1 MGVPASPDIRSVRQG
16 VAAPG
21 RGDCGGGEPV
31 MALVSMIVQPPPLEE
46 WTWTTM
52 ARNGTTI
59 TIRPLRRDDERR
71 EIAFISSL
79 SEQSK
84 YFRMFTP
91 LKFLSREL
99 LSQFMDVDY
108 DQRMALVATVGAAEK
123 EEFVGIAR
131 YGPAAQPGQAE
142 LGITVADAWQRCGIA
157 TILIK
162 ALMRFAREHGFRE
175 LSGTVLPD
183 NHAMLALARSLGF
196 TIYYDVDE
204 HLVRISRGLEAC
216 A

>member
-1 MGVPASPDIRSVRQG
+1 
-16 VAAPG
+16 
-21 RGDCGGGEPV
+21 
-31 MALVSMIVQPPPLEE
+31 MAG
-46 WTWTTM
+46 
-52 ARNGTTI
+52 NGATI
-59 TIRPLRRDDERR
+59 TIRPLRRDDEQR
-71 EIAFISSL
+71 EIAFINSL

-108 DQRMALVATVGAAEK
+108 DQRMALVATVGTAEK
-123 EEFVGIAR
+123 EAFVGIAR

-175 LSGTVLPD
+175 LSGIVLPD
-183 NHAMLALARSLGF
+183 NHAMLALVRSLGF
-196 TIYYDVDE
+196 TIHYDVDE
-204 HLVRISRGLEAC
+204 HLIRISRGLEAC